1 MQHIPFSPNTFF
13 FNAFGVQYDT
23 VCYTYIDFFWQFI
36 WIHGGGGQ
44 KPKKNNKDKLDI
56 TKAEVHSSMS

>member
-23 VCYTYIDFFWQFI
+23 VFHTYIDFFWQFI
-36 WIHGGGGQ
+36 EIYGGKQ

-56 TKAEVHSSMS
+56 TKAEVHLSVLK